1 VIYAENEI
9 LGNIK
14 CLLMPGCLLLIS
26 LLMPGSTV
34 QVVVE
39 LQLGFHLN
47 CILVGS
53 ISNIEISPLN
63 FQKHDWNRCTVEGYP

>member
-1 VIYAENEI
+1 MINAENEI

-34 QVVVE
+34 
-39 LQLGFHLN
+39 LSKYILRSDN
-47 CILVGS
+47 CYEIGNHFSDLWPKTGS
-53 ISNIEISPLN
+53 LRGLRP
-63 FQKHDWNRCTVEGYP
+63 